1 MPVRQILKGS
11 ARPLSEQKK
20 SIALV
25 RGDVTGLTASAS
37 PLNFYLD
44 GFEMKLKSLFRNAA
58 IIFFILFITST
69 SNAQTLSELL
79 LDEHG
84 GTAND
89 ATCKDTP
96 LAGAASVRVI
106 VRGNLNVLLVGANGN
121 TVVWQKSFP
130 LPEEVNTPKTNP
142 TCEGRTVELYSQ
154 FPFSAF
160 TKVYTF
166 KWDGQ
171 SLRHISTRSED
182 PSAETLEEAITA
194 AETGDVRKL
203 NALYEDDMLP
213 IFYPMNY
220 IGSSTLA
227 DAIKRGHTAAT
238 RLYKA
243 GKSPE
248 AATRLALMFDL
259 TVALARTVSGGDD
272 FSSQAPDKWLQAWK
286 SQEVANTDYVY
297 ALNDYGFFLQQAG
310 DDRRAIPVFHAV
322 IKEDPARAVAYLN
335 LADSLWTLDRKQ
347 EAKSH
352 YQTYRRLM
360 MEADKATQ
368 VPSRVAERQG

>member
-1 MPVRQILKGS
+1 
-11 ARPLSEQKK
+11 
-20 SIALV
+20 
-25 RGDVTGLTASAS
+25 
-37 PLNFYLD
+37 
-44 GFEMKLKSLFRNAA
+44 MKLKNPFRNAA
-58 IIFFILFITST
+58 IIFFIILIASQ
-69 SNAQTLSELL
+69 SNAQTLDELL
-79 LDEHG
+79 LDEQG

-96 LAGAASVRVI
+96 LAGADSVRVI
-106 VRGNLNVLLVGANGN
+106 VRGNLNVLLVGAKGN

-142 TCEGRTVELYSQ
+142 ICEGRTIELYSQ

-160 TKVYTF
+160 TEIYTF
-166 KWDGQ
+166 SWDGKA
-171 SLRHISTRSED
+171 LEYLSTRSED

-194 AETGDVRKL
+194 AEAGDVKKL
-203 NALYEDDMLP
+203 KALYEDDMLP

-220 IGSSTLA
+220 IGSQTLA
-227 DAIKRGHTAAT
+227 EAIKRGHTAAT

-243 GKSPE
+243 GKSRE
-248 AATRLALMFDL
+248 AANRLALMFDL

-272 FSSQAPDKWLQAWK
+272 FSTQAPDKWLQAWK
-286 SQEVANTDYVY
+286 SLEVKHTNYIY

-310 DDRRAIPVFHAV
+310 DDNRAIPIFNAV

-352 YQTYRRLM
+352 YQTYQRLM
-360 MEADKATQ
+360 AEANKATQ